1 MKRLTQLICLLLSGK
16 IVSVWKKKEGHMRI
30 NSYGNSYMNGMYQKK
45 ESSDNKNKD
54 SSLSGL
60 GELGGIQSSIMQ
72 KAVMDMEKDSVLH
85 EYQYFVGSKVLTGA
99 AELKDAKVISNDED
113 GVVLQ
118 LD

>member
-1 MKRLTQLICLLLSGK
+1 
-16 IVSVWKKKEGHMRI
+16 MRI
-30 NSYGNSYMNGMYQKK
+30 DSFSNSYMNNKYQNKAG
-45 ESSDNKNKD
+45 SDQNKD

-60 GELGGIQSSIMQ
+60 GDLGGIQSSIMQ

-85 EYQYFVGSKVLTGA
+85 EYQYFVGNKVISGA
-99 AELKDAKVISNDED
+99 LELKDAKVITSDED

>member
-1 MKRLTQLICLLLSGK
+1 
-16 IVSVWKKKEGHMRI
+16 MRI
-30 NSYGNSYMNGMYQKK
+30 DSLGNSYMNNLYQKNGA
-45 ESSDNKNKD
+45 SDNKNKD

-72 KAVMDMEKDSVLH
+72 KAVMDMEKDSILH

-99 AELKDAKVISNDED
+99 ADLKDAKVISSDED